1 MANALALTVLCLA
14 VHPEC
19 QKKLMNEIRAHLE
32 TSPLSPYDEVRL
44 HRQAKIDIIHIIYH

>member
-32 TSPLSPYDEVRL
+32 TSALYPYDEVRL
-44 HRQAKIDIIHIIYH
+44 HRQAKFDIIHIIYH